1 MRRVDFYHLLQWP
14 LEQALPPLLG
24 KVLES
29 GQRAVVLTSSRP
41 RAEALS
47 AVLWTFRPEGW
58 LPHGVPGDGF
68 EADQPVW
75 LSDSDDRPNGA
86 AILLLT
92 DGMTSARMGDYDR
105 CLDLFDGRD
114 DSAVQDARRR
124 WVACRDAGWELHYW
138 QQTERGGW
146 TEKANANT
154 GVANTGDR

>member
-47 AVLWTFRPEGW
+47 AVLWTFRPDGW

-75 LSDSDDRPNGA
+75 LTDSDDRPNGA
-86 AILLLT
+86 GILLLT
-92 DGMTSARMGDYDR
+92 DGMTTARMDEYDR

-114 DSAVQDARRR
+114 DSAVEAARRR

-146 TEKANANT
+146 TEKASANI
-154 GVANTGDR
+154 GVAAPAGR